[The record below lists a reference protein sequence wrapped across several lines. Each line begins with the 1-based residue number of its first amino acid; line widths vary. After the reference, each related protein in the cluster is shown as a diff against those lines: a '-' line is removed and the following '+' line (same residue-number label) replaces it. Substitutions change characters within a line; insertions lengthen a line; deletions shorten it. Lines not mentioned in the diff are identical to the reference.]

1 MEKDIGKIKKNETTD
16 VVVRID
22 DFGGR
27 VGLTIREFVTGERY
41 TGFTKA
47 GTRIAAENF
56 DEFKGLINSIDP
68 ADLQAGA
75 VKTEAVSTEAAS
87 ESKRTGEP
95 VKRTGLAGEL
105 ASENEKKE
113 VKEAKPKRT
122 RKKVEEKSTEQ
133 EKLKELGQEV
143 EDY

>member
-27 VGLTIREFVTGERY
+27 VGLTIREFVTGDRY

-56 DEFKGLINSIDP
+56 DEFKALINSIDP
-68 ADLQAGA
+68 AELTGTVKAEA
-75 VKTEAVSTEAAS
+75 VKTEVKTE
-87 ESKRTGEP
+87 
-95 VKRTGLAGEL
+95 V
-105 ASENEKKE
+105 EKKE

-122 RKKVEEKSTEQ
+122 RKKAEPVAEPIVEEKIEAPQ
-133 EKLKELGQEV
+133 EA

>member
-22 DFGGR
+22 DFGGKI
-27 VGLTIREFVTGERY
+27 GLTIREFVTGERY

-56 DEFKGLINSIDP
+56 SEFKGLINSIDP
-68 ADLQAGA
+68 ADLTAGA
-75 VKTEAVSTEAAS
+75 VKAETAKTEA
-87 ESKRTGEP
+87 
-95 VKRTGLAGEL
+95 

-122 RKKVEEKSTEQ
+122 RKKAEPKAELIVEEKVEATE
-133 EKLKELGQEV
+133 EV

>member
-22 DFGGR
+22 DFGGKI
-27 VGLTIREFVTGERY
+27 GLTIREFVTGERY

-56 DEFKGLINSIDP
+56 NEFKGLINSIEP

-75 VKTEAVSTEAAS
+75 IKTEAVNTEAAS
-87 ESKRTGEP
+87 E
-95 VKRTGLAGEL
+95 VKG
-105 ASENEKKE
+105 

-122 RKKVEEKSTEQ
+122 RKKAEPVAEPIVEENIEAPE
-133 EKLKELGQEV
+133 EKV

>member
-22 DFGGR
+22 DFGGK

-56 DEFKGLINSIDP
+56 DEFKGLINSID
-68 ADLQAGA
+68 AAELKAGA
-75 VKTEAVSTEAAS
+75 IKTEAVKTEAAS
-87 ESKRTGEP
+87 ESK
-95 VKRTGLAGEL
+95 TGLASEGEK
-105 ASENEKKE
+105 SEVKE
-113 VKEAKPKRT
+113 VKPRKA
-122 RKKVEEKSTEQ
+122 RKKAEPAPIVEEKIEAP
-133 EKLKELGQEV
+133 KEGV

>member
-1 MEKDIGKIKKNETTD
+1 MEKDIGKVKKNETTD

-22 DFGGR
+22 DFGGKI
-27 VGLTIREFVTGERY
+27 GLTIREFVTGERY

-56 DEFKGLINSIDP
+56 NEFKGLINSIDP

-75 VKTEAVSTEAAS
+75 IKTEAVTAKAAS
-87 ESKRTGEP
+87 E
-95 VKRTGLAGEL
+95 V
-105 ASENEKKE
+105 KE

-122 RKKVEEKSTEQ
+122 RKKAEPIVEEKVE
-133 EKLKELGQEV
+133 EPEQEV

>member
-47 GTRIAAENF
+47 GTRIAAESF

-75 VKTEAVSTEAAS
+75 IKTETVKTETTS
-87 ESKRTGEP
+87 
-95 VKRTGLAGEL
+95 GLKAPE
-105 ASENEKKE
+105 E

-122 RKKVEEKSTEQ
+122 RKKAEPIAGSVTEEKVEAPE
-133 EKLKELGQEV
+133 EKA